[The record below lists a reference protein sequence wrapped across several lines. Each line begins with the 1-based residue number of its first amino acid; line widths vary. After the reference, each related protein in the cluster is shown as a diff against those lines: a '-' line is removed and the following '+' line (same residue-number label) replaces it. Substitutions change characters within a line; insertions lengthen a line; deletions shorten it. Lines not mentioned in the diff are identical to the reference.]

1 MQDAVVSAAEATGRE
16 IDLAVRQLVEA
27 GEACAREILERR
39 RAELNAGVAL
49 LLVEETLTAEQFV
62 PLRSSASNAGTPA
75 AA

>member
-27 GEACAREILERR
+27 GETCAREILEKR
-39 RAELNAGVAL
+39 RAELDAGVEL
-49 LLVEETLTAEQFV
+49 LLVQETLTAEQFT
-62 PLRSSASNAGTPA
+62 PLRSSAPDGDAQA

>member
-16 IDLAVRQLVEA
+16 IDLAVRKLVEA

-39 RAELNAGVAL
+39 CAELNAGVAL

-62 PLRSSASNAGTPA
+62 PLRSSASNAATPA